1 MKFGVISAILL
12 SLALALA
19 LAFAPTLEPTAPGM
33 VLMVLAPALLAGAF
47 ALPSTKRPVLLALVV
62 FGAGGYAAWRAV
74 TSPVIDFGR
83 SDLLLIAC
91 GLAACFWAG
100 WLADRRSH
108 GVMAVGLAV
117 LAMANLAVALI
128 QWQDPTFTPFFAGRK
143 TASYPSGFYAHY
155 NHFANFLL
163 AAGFVACGRALIGG
177 GSRVARIAW
186 SVVALGCAAGIA
198 LSNSRGAWI
207 AAAAAFLVLLIG
219 WLLDLKRRR
228 AKSFGLAVV
237 GVVVALPLLGFG
249 GWHLAR
255 QMLAHRGVAANS
267 AKMLDDSGRLN
278 FASMAIDMASNQP
291 LTGGGSRSF
300 SYQVFKHWDPQ
311 QLWVGSGDIDFVH
324 NELLQTATDYGWI
337 GLAVVVGLLI
347 LVGLRGLLVL
357 AVEPE
362 KDSPGPDAGLTIGA
376 MAAIVAVLGQSMFS
390 FVFHMAPDVIVLG
403 ILIGIV
409 VAQPWPFSKP
419 GPRPSPWVRPAPWVA
434 CGLAVALVTL
444 GWRDAA
450 AWWISARP
458 GSDGLQN
465 IIPVRYAALH
475 RAAEIRPDSRLD
487 QDAAGMAAKM
497 SDAEAPPAS
506 GEWADKAYRHLQ
518 ITVSRN
524 PYNYAARLSMARM
537 LDEFGQF
544 PAAEEQYRVLLP
556 LLDLREIYYHARF
569 AYGSHAFRQANALFH
584 VRRTAEA
591 LAWAIEAKKQME
603 TSQKLSGFSAQ
614 SPEGIELTKVQNFIK
629 WLEDARYT
637 PAPDVVPPSP

>member
-1 MKFGVISAILL
+1 MKSGVISAILL
-12 SLALALA
+12 SLALAVA
-19 LAFAPTLEPTAPGM
+19 LAFAPSLEPTAPGM
-33 VLMVLAPALLAGAF
+33 VLLMLAPALVTGAF
-47 ALPSTKRPVLLALVV
+47 ALPSSKRPVFLALLV
-62 FGAGGYAAWRAV
+62 FGAVGYAAWRAA

-83 SDLLLIAC
+83 SDLLLIGC
-91 GLAACFWAG
+91 GVAGCFWAG
-100 WLADRRSH
+100 WLANRRSH
-108 GVMAVGLAV
+108 GVMVVGLAV
-117 LAMANLAVALI
+117 LAMANLVVALV
-128 QWQDPTFTPFFAGRK
+128 QWHDPGFTPFFAGRK

-163 AAGFVACGRALIGG
+163 AAGFVACGRALVG
-177 GSRVARIAW
+177 GSGRRIRIAW
-186 SVVALGCAAGIA
+186 AVVALACAGGIA

-207 AAAAAFLVLLIG
+207 ASAAGLLVLLIG

-267 AKMLDDSGRLN
+267 ARMLDDSGRLN
-278 FASMAIDMASNQP
+278 FASMAIDIASNQP
-291 LTGGGSRSF
+291 STGGGSRSF
-300 SYQVFKHWDPQ
+300 SYEVFKHWDPQ

-337 GLAVVVGLLI
+337 GLAVVVAMLV

-403 ILIGIV
+403 LLIGIV

-419 GPRPSPWVRPAPWVA
+419 GTRPSPWMRPAPWVA
-434 CGLAVALVTL
+434 CGLAVGLVTL

-458 GSDGLQN
+458 GSDGLVN
-465 IIPVRYAALH
+465 IVPVRYAALS

-487 QDAAGMAAKM
+487 RDAAGMAARM
-497 SDAEAPPAS
+497 SESEAPPAS

-518 ITVSRN
+518 IAVSRN
-524 PYNYAARLSMARM
+524 PHDYAARLSMARV

-556 LLDLREIYYHARF
+556 LLDLREIYYRARF
-569 AYGSHAFRQANALFH
+569 AYGSHSFRQANALFH
-584 VRRTAEA
+584 ARRTAEA
-591 LAWAIEAKKQME
+591 LAWAIEARNQME
-603 TSQKLSGFSAQ
+603 VSLKHCWFPEQ
-614 SPEGIELTKVQNFIK
+614 SPEGIELARVRNFIK

-637 PAPDVVPPSP
+637 PAPDAVPPSP